1 MVMAPG
7 TRRTISRQGA
17 ALLLLAALA
26 WLLPPAHADLYSA
39 SDEYKKADY
48 AHAFADFM
56 ALAELGQPQAQFN
69 VAAMYEAGNGVAQSD
84 IHAYAWAALAAEN
97 GFAGAQKLADGIRP
111 RLAPGSERIA
121 GWFTAPYT
129 PAALNQSL
137 MPVTV
142 RLTSAAIAEQRKWI
156 KQCNPVSVY
165 EWVYPEEANE
175 HGMEGQVFASYILMP
190 DGTARIPRIVLDVP
204 PGVFADATRKSILLD
219 KFAPLPAGSR
229 PIHCATYYRYTTG
242 RGRSVYDYPGL
253 AAYVH
258 ESERQANAGDP
269 SAQLTYGMLLV
280 GLPQLNKTSNA
291 GLPWFLRAAQA
302 GLPLAQFEV
311 GYSLTIGLA
320 CQRDEVKALKWLRM
334 AADQNEPNAE
344 VSLAMEA
351 MEGSPGFGDMTT
363 ARGWLEKAAAQGNL
377 DGKLYLSA
385 LLAAAPDPAVRDPRR
400 ALELLGPVMSE
411 LDDDPTAREIQA
423 AAQAAEGD
431 FTDAVSSEK
440 SAIRQAH
447 HLKWDLAP
455 LKGRLADYQSGKPWY
470 GDLLDF

>member
-1 MVMAPG
+1 MMRLRERTTYCLAGAMLVLVAGFGG
-7 TRRTISRQGA
+7 T
-17 ALLLLAALA
+17 LPA
-26 WLLPPAHADLYSA
+26 WADLYTA
-39 SDEYKKADY
+39 SSEYKQGDY
-48 AHAFADFM
+48 AHAFAEFL

-69 VAAMYEAGNGVAQSD
+69 VAAMYESGQGVDRSD
-84 IHAYAWAALAAEN
+84 IHAYAWATLAAQN
-97 GFAGAQKLADGIRP
+97 GFPGAQKMADETRP

-121 GWFTAPYT
+121 AWFTAPYT
-129 PAALNQSL
+129 PAALTQRLLPGTGISTHKDATAL
-137 MPVTV
+137 RQWVAQCHPVRV
-142 RLTSAAIAEQRKWI
+142 DEM
-156 KQCNPVSVY
+156 
-165 EWVYPEEANE
+165 VYPSEASE
-175 HGMEGQVFASYILMP
+175 QGTEGNAFVAFTLMP
-190 DGTARIPRIVLDVP
+190 DGTARIPRVILDVP
-204 PGVFADATRKSILLD
+204 PGVFAAATRKSILGD
-219 KFAPLPAGSR
+219 RFAPLPEGSK
-229 PIHCATYYRYTTG
+229 PIHCVSFYRFVTG
-242 RGRSVYDYPGL
+242 RGSAMSDYPRL
-253 AAYVH
+253 AAYLNEVKRSA
-258 ESERQANAGDP
+258 EGGDP
-269 SAQLTYGMLLV
+269 NSQLTYGMLLV

-302 GLPLAQFEV
+302 GLPLGQFEI
-311 GYSLTIGLA
+311 GYSLLVGIG
-320 CQRDEVKALKWLRM
+320 CQRDELKAVRWLRM

-377 DGKLYLSA
+377 NGKLYLSA

-447 HLKWDLAP
+447 YLKWDLAP
-455 LKGRLADYQSGKPWY
+455 LKGRLADYQAGKPWY